1 MKLYE
6 TESLSEKQRD
16 KLTSYFKLK
25 KKLKEF
31 QNGCTP
37 LVMIALF
44 GEKRGDRLWVSFAG
58 KCDRNA
64 DMCLLTCAQNKK
76 YLGTNSEIRKSLQG
90 IKEYGDINRQ
100 HYV

>member
-16 KLTSYFKLK
+16 KLTSFKLI

-37 LVMIALF
+37 LVMIAYS
-44 GEKRGDRLWVSFAG
+44 EK
-58 KCDRNA
+58 
-64 DMCLLTCAQNKK
+64 KK
-76 YLGTNSEIRKSLQG
+76 KTDYGYLC
-90 IKEYGDINRQ
+90 RQ
-100 HYV
+100 M

>member
-16 KLTSYFKLK
+16 KLTSYFKLA

-44 GEKRGDRLWVSFAG
+44 GEKRDRLWVSFAG

-64 DMCLLTCAQNKK
+64 DVAYLLVLRTKDIFWVQIVK
-76 YLGTNSEIRKSLQG
+76 YENLCKG
-90 IKEYGDINRQ
+90 
-100 HYV
+100 